1 MRLPQR
7 TLRRASAPALIALQA
22 LILAS
27 CESGGPFQPQLSP
40 EAGAS
45 NMLNQYHYAKS
56 VTISIPDTTLVPGRQ
71 VQATAEV
78 RDQDG
83 LVVSWAPVT
92 WSVAGE
98 GIATISSNGLI
109 TAGETLGR
117 ATISAF
123 SDGVTAT
130 RTIRVDPPWDKG
142 DTNGDDPS
150 SDQADS
156 TKTPADADSTKAP
169 ADADSSETPAVAVRT
184 ISISVNATALKA
196 GETTQISGVVRDV
209 EGTPIPDVPIVWST
223 AETNV
228 ATVAT
233 TSPTAGVVTAK
244 GAGTTLVYARADTV
258 VRSITLTVA
267 AAEEPAPAPSAP
279 VTPGGSGS
287 SYGSATPA
295 ALPRASV
302 STTYPSPSRQVR
314 VPADGNLQAAIDA
327 AQPGD
332 ELLLPPG
339 AAYYGNFYLRNK
351 GASGSWIT
359 IRTDLSDAAI
369 GAPGTRMTP
378 SRAANARLAKIVTPN
393 IYSAIT
399 SELGANHYR
408 FTGVE
413 IAVGSSVTDM
423 NALVRLGESEVTQNS
438 MSSIANNLVLDRTYI
453 HGNPTGQLKRCVMLN
468 SATTAI
474 VDSWLGDCHSNVS
487 DSQAILGWNGP
498 GPYLIQNNHLE
509 AGHEVIM
516 FGGNGTTIQGVS
528 PSDITIRGN
537 HIMRPASWKG
547 VWQVK
552 NLIESKHARRV
563 LIEGNVIENTWA
575 DAQAGFA
582 FVLKSENQ
590 NWDTPWTQTSDITI
604 RYNKIRNV
612 GGAFNIAASPSGA
625 PALPTTRLVITDNVI
640 ENVGVGQ
647 FGGDGRTFQLL
658 SGISDIVLMHNT
670 VVSAAGANPATIYFG
685 GPGISR
691 LVVHSNVLHHGYA
704 GVKGDAT
711 GEGTASLN
719 TFAAGALFSNNAM
732 AYGGSAGTYPA
743 NNWFPATLS
752 DIGFVN
758 LAGGD
763 YHLSS
768 SSSYANKGY
777 DGRNIGADIDQ
788 VNAATRG
795 AVVAP

>member
-1 MRLPQR
+1 V
-7 TLRRASAPALIALQA
+7 S
-22 LILAS
+22 
-27 CESGGPFQPQLSP
+27 
-40 EAGAS
+40 AGA
-45 NMLNQYHYAKS
+45 
-56 VTISIPDTTLVPGRQ
+56 D
-71 VQATAEV
+71 
-78 RDQDG
+78 
-83 LVVSWAPVT
+83 
-92 WSVAGE
+92 
-98 GIATISSNGLI
+98 
-109 TAGETLGR
+109 
-117 ATISAF
+117 
-123 SDGVTAT
+123 
-130 RTIRVDPPWDKG
+130 
-142 DTNGDDPS
+142 
-150 SDQADS
+150 
-156 TKTPADADSTKAP
+156 
-169 ADADSSETPAVAVRT
+169 
-184 ISISVNATALKA
+184 
-196 GETTQISGVVRDV
+196 
-209 EGTPIPDVPIVWST
+209 
-223 AETNV
+223 
-228 ATVAT
+228 
-233 TSPTAGVVTAK
+233 
-244 GAGTTLVYARADTV
+244 
-258 VRSITLTVA
+258 
-267 AAEEPAPAPSAP
+267 
-279 VTPGGSGS
+279 
-287 SYGSATPA
+287 
-295 ALPRASV
+295 
-302 STTYPSPSRQVR
+302 
-314 VPADGNLQAAIDA
+314 LQAAIDA

-332 ELLLPPG
+332 ELLLAPG

-351 GASGSWIT
+351 GASGGWIT

-399 SELGANHYR
+399 SELGANRYR
-408 FTGVE
+408 FTGIE
-413 IAVGSSVTDM
+413 IAVSSSVTDM
-423 NALVRLGESEVTQNS
+423 NALVRLGESEVSQNS

-453 HGNPTGQLKRCVMLN
+453 HGNPSGHLKRCVMLN

-612 GGAFNIAASPSGA
+612 GSVFNIAASPSGA
-625 PALPTTRLVITDNVI
+625 PALPTARFVITDNVI

-658 SGISDIVLMHNT
+658 SGISDVVLMHNT

-711 GEGTASLN
+711 SEGTASLN

-732 AYGGSAGTYPA
+732 AFGGSASTYPA

-752 DIGFVN
+752 DVGFVN
-758 LAGGD
+758 FAGGD
-763 YHLSS
+763 YHISS

-788 VNAATRG
+788 VNAATRN
-795 AVVAP
+795 AVVGP